1 MKIRFDV
8 EIDTTEDRAI
18 GEEIVDLLSL
28 LKDRLETLAEQ
39 EEEE

>member
-18 GEEIVDLLSL
+18 GEEIIDLLGL
-28 LKDRLETLAEQ
+28 LKERLETLADQ
-39 EEEE
+39 EED